1 MLLYYGIVIS
11 SGVHRRSQT
20 LCAMLM
26 AAMLGD
32 PLGAPKGTTSAS
44 SLPFLLEDFL
54 ANAHM
59 PFQSWLPGRMTISNS
74 VHHVPVQPVS
84 LRNIYE
90 TNCRFVHVF
99 MCAFLVP
106 YKCRSLSLLSV
117 ISDRWKSIRFITS
130 VLLEIGVFQYNIY
143 IYIDTLHKAYV

>member
-1 MLLYYGIVIS
+1 MVINDFPFYLS
-11 SGVHRRSQT
+11 MFLKCCLAVFGVTILWDCHQQWVIGVQT

-59 PFQSWLPGRMTISNS
+59 PFQS
-74 VHHVPVQPVS
+74 
-84 LRNIYE
+84 
-90 TNCRFVHVF
+90 
-99 MCAFLVP
+99 
-106 YKCRSLSLLSV
+106 
-117 ISDRWKSIRFITS
+117 
-130 VLLEIGVFQYNIY
+130 
-143 IYIDTLHKAYV
+143 